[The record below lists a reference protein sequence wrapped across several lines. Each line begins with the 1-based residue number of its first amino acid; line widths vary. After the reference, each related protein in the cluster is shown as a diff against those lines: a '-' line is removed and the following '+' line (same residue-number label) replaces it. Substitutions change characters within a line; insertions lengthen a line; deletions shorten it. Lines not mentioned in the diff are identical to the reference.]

1 MGQLYPYLFQE
12 EVPTSNVQAAV
23 GSEYVCLLPRAAS
36 QAQNSSKAGPLLESH
51 EWLTGKACAVHP

>member
-36 QAQNSSKAGPLLESH
+36 QAQNSLRQGRCWKVTSG
-51 EWLTGKACAVHP
+51 